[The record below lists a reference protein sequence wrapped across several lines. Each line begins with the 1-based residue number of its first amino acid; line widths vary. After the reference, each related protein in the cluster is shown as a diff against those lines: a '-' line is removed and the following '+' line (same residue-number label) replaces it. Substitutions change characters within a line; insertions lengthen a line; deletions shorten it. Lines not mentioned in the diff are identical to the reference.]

1 MSIEENKV
9 AIIAMRKGK
18 GLLSV
23 ALLLLLIVSYAS
35 PQPKEQVPQVLL
47 ILREYIESSDK
58 QLMSTNE
65 AIMMK
70 SMLKEAGFNVVIASA
85 FLGEV

>member
-70 SMLKEAGFNVVIASA
+70 SML
-85 FLGEV
+85 

>member
-1 MSIEENKV
+1 M

-23 ALLLLLIVSYAS
+23 ALLLLLIVSYTS

-47 ILREYIESSDK
+47 ILREYIGSSDK

-65 AIMMK
+65 TIMMK